1 MDPGG
6 SQYLDV
12 AGQDNGDALIAALL
26 QVLVT
31 VQ

>member
-1 MDPGG
+1 MDPDG

-12 AGQDNGDALIAALL
+12 AGQVNGDALIAASL